1 MKKKLTLLVVLSICI
16 CLVAAPICGVIAA
29 AAGNIEEETSSGE
42 TAELPPSTTTTVA
55 TTTTT
60 TVVSSTTTSTTA
72 ATTTTMTT
80 TTTTVATTAATKPN
94 TEYPE
99 AQYVW
104 DTLIDYGLSPEVA
117 AGIMGNIMAEVG
129 GQTLDFSE
137 WKYWS
142 RGTHYGICQWGGGRK
157 ADLLNN
163 FGPGLEDQVEF
174 LLYEIKYE
182 IDTYGYKYKNGFS
195 YDKFI
200 AMTDVE
206 QTALAFAKSYERCSS
221 KYYNIRMTNAKKAY
235 NYFMQ

>member
-16 CLVAAPICGVIAA
+16 CLVAAPICGVFAA
-29 AAGNIEEETSSGE
+29 ATGNIEETTSSGE

-60 TVVSSTTTSTTA
+60 QVSSTTTSTT
-72 ATTTTMTT
+72 TTTTQTT
-80 TTTTVATTAATKPN
+80 TTTTTKPK
-94 TEYPE
+94 TKYPE
-99 AQYVW
+99 AQIVW
-104 DTLIDYGLSPEVA
+104 DALIDYGLSPEVA
-117 AGIMGNIMAEVG
+117 SGIMGNIMAEVG

-142 RGTHYGICQWGGGRK
+142 KGTHYGICQWGGGRK
-157 ADLLNN
+157 ANLLNN
-163 FGPGLEDQVEF
+163 FGPDLEDQVEF
-174 LLYEIKYE
+174 LLYELKRE
-182 IDTYGYKYKNGFS
+182 MNSYGYIYKTGFG
-195 YDKFI
+195 YDEFI

-206 QTALAFAKSYERCSS
+206 QAALAFAKSYERCSS

>member
-55 TTTTT
+55 TITTT
-60 TVVSSTTTSTTA
+60 TVASSTTTSTTTTTQTTT
-72 ATTTTMTT
+72 ATTTKPK
-80 TTTTVATTAATKPN
+80 TK
-94 TEYPE
+94 YPE
-99 AQYVW
+99 AQIVW
-104 DTLIDYGLSPEVA
+104 DALIDYGLSPEVA
-117 AGIMGNIMAEVG
+117 SGIMGNIMAEVG

-137 WKYWS
+137 WRYWS

-157 ADLLNN
+157 QDLLNN
-163 FGPGLEDQVEF
+163 FGPDLEDQVKF
-174 LLYEIKYE
+174 LLYELE
-182 IDTYGYKYKNGFS
+182 REMNSYGYIYKTGFG
-195 YDKFI
+195 YDGFI

-206 QTALAFAKSYERCSS
+206 QAALAFAKSYERCSS

>member
-1 MKKKLTLLVVLSICI
+1 MKKKLTLLIVLSITL
-16 CLVAAPICGVIAA
+16 CLVAAPVMGVIAT
-29 AAGNIEEETSSGE
+29 AGAEPTKDETSSGE
-42 TAELPPSTTTTVA
+42 TAELPPSTTTT
-55 TTTTT
+55 TTTT
-60 TVVSSTTTSTTA
+60 TVPSSTTTSTTV

-142 RGTHYGICQWGGGRK
+142 KGTHYGICQWGGGRK

-163 FGPGLEDQVEF
+163 FGPTFEDQVEF

-182 IDTYGYKYKNGFS
+182 IDTYGYKYESGFS

-200 AMTDVE
+200 VMTDVE

-221 KYYNIRMTNAKKAY
+221 NYYNIRMKNAKKAY

>member
-1 MKKKLTLLVVLSICI
+1 MKKKLTLLIVLSITL
-16 CLVAAPICGVIAA
+16 CLIAAPIMGVIAM
-29 AAGNIEEETSSGE
+29 AGAEPTKDETSSGE
-42 TAELPPSTTTTVA
+42 TAELPPSTTTT
-55 TTTTT
+55 TTTT
-60 TVVSSTTTSTTA
+60 TVPSSTTTSTTA
-72 ATTTTMTT
+72 TTMTT

>member
-16 CLVAAPICGVIAA
+16 CLVAAPVCGVIAA
-29 AAGNIEEETSSGE
+29 ASNIEEETSSGE

-60 TVVSSTTTSTTA
+60 TVASSTTTSTT
-72 ATTTTMTT
+72 TTTQTT
-80 TTTTVATTAATKPN
+80 TTTTTKPK
-94 TEYPE
+94 TKYPE
-99 AQYVW
+99 AQIVW
-104 DTLIDYGLSPEVA
+104 DALIGYGLSPEVA
-117 AGIMGNIMAEVG
+117 SGIMGNIMAEVG

-137 WKYWS
+137 WRYWS

-157 ADLLNN
+157 QNLLNN
-163 FGPGLEDQVEF
+163 FGPDLEDQVEF
-174 LLYEIKYE
+174 LLYELKRE
-182 IDTYGYKYKNGFS
+182 MNSYGYIYKTGFG
-195 YDKFI
+195 YDEFI

-206 QTALAFAKSYERCSS
+206 QAALAFAKSYERCSS

>member
-55 TTTTT
+55 TITTT
-60 TVVSSTTTSTTA
+60 TVASSTTTSTTTTTQTTT
-72 ATTTTMTT
+72 ATTTKPK
-80 TTTTVATTAATKPN
+80 TK
-94 TEYPE
+94 YPE
-99 AQYVW
+99 AQIVW
-104 DTLIDYGLSPEVA
+104 DALIDYGLSPEVA
-117 AGIMGNIMAEVG
+117 SGIMGNIMAEVG

-137 WKYWS
+137 WRYWS

-157 ADLLNN
+157 QDLLNN
-163 FGPGLEDQVEF
+163 FGPDLEDQVKF
-174 LLYEIKYE
+174 LLYELE
-182 IDTYGYKYKNGFS
+182 REMNSYGYIYKTGFG
-195 YDKFI
+195 YDEFI

-206 QTALAFAKSYERCSS
+206 QAALAFAKSYERCSS

>member
-16 CLVAAPICGVIAA
+16 CLVAAPICGVFAA
-29 AAGNIEEETSSGE
+29 ATGNIEETTSSGK

-60 TVVSSTTTSTTA
+60 QVSSTTTSTTTT
-72 ATTTTMTT
+72 ATQTT
-80 TTTTVATTAATKPN
+80 TTTTTKPK
-94 TEYPE
+94 TKYPE
-99 AQYVW
+99 AQIVW
-104 DTLIDYGLSPEVA
+104 DALIDYGLSPEVA
-117 AGIMGNIMAEVG
+117 SGIMGNIMAEVG

-142 RGTHYGICQWGGGRK
+142 KGTHYGICQWGGGRK
-157 ADLLNN
+157 QNLLNN
-163 FGPGLEDQVEF
+163 FGPDLEDQVEF
-174 LLYEIKYE
+174 LLYELKKE
-182 IDTYGYKYKNGFS
+182 MNSYGYIYKTGFG
-195 YDKFI
+195 YNEFI

-206 QTALAFAKSYERCSS
+206 QAALAFAKSYERCSS

>member
-16 CLVAAPICGVIAA
+16 CLVAAPVFGVFA

-60 TVVSSTTTSTTA
+60 TVASSTTTSTT

-163 FGPGLEDQVEF
+163 FGPNLEDQVEF

-206 QTALAFAKSYERCSS
+206 QAALAFAKSCERCSS

>member
-16 CLVAAPICGVIAA
+16 CLAAAPICGVFAA

-60 TVVSSTTTSTTA
+60 TVASSTTTSTT
-72 ATTTTMTT
+72 TTTQTT
-80 TTTTVATTAATKPN
+80 TTTTTKPK
-94 TEYPE
+94 TKYPE
-99 AQYVW
+99 AQIVW
-104 DTLIDYGLSPEVA
+104 DALIDYGLSPEVA
-117 AGIMGNIMAEVG
+117 SGIMGNIMAEVG

-157 ADLLNN
+157 ANLLNN
-163 FGPGLEDQVEF
+163 FGPDLEDQVKF
-174 LLYEIKYE
+174 LLYELE
-182 IDTYGYKYKNGFS
+182 REMNSYGYIYKTGFG
-195 YDKFI
+195 YDEFI

-206 QTALAFAKSYERCSS
+206 QAALAFAKSYERCSS

>member
-60 TVVSSTTTSTTA
+60 TVASSTTTSTTTTTQT
-72 ATTTTMTT
+72 ATTTT
-80 TTTTVATTAATKPN
+80 TKPK
-94 TEYPE
+94 TKYPE
-99 AQYVW
+99 AQIVW
-104 DTLIDYGLSPEVA
+104 DALIDYGLSPEVA
-117 AGIMGNIMAEVG
+117 SGIMGNIMAEVG

-137 WKYWS
+137 WRYWS

-157 ADLLNN
+157 QDLLNN
-163 FGPGLEDQVEF
+163 FGPDLEDQVKF
-174 LLYEIKYE
+174 LLYELE
-182 IDTYGYKYKNGFS
+182 REMNSYGYIYKTGFG

-206 QTALAFAKSYERCSS
+206 QAALAFAKSYERCSS

>member
-55 TTTTT
+55 TTITT
-60 TVVSSTTTSTTA
+60 TVASSTTTSTT
-72 ATTTTMTT
+72 TTTQTT
-80 TTTTVATTAATKPN
+80 TTTTAKPKTK
-94 TEYPE
+94 YPE
-99 AQYVW
+99 AQIVW
-104 DTLIDYGLSPEVA
+104 DALIDYGLSPEVA
-117 AGIMGNIMAEVG
+117 SGIMGNIMAEVG

-137 WKYWS
+137 WRYWS

-157 ADLLNN
+157 QDLLNN
-163 FGPGLEDQVEF
+163 FGPDLKDQVEF
-174 LLYEIKYE
+174 LLYELE
-182 IDTYGYKYKNGFS
+182 REMNSYGYIYKTGFG
-195 YDKFI
+195 YDEFI

>member
-60 TVVSSTTTSTTA
+60 TVASSTTTSTT
-72 ATTTTMTT
+72 TTTQTT
-80 TTTTVATTAATKPN
+80 TTTTTKPK
-94 TEYPE
+94 TKYPE
-99 AQYVW
+99 AQIVW
-104 DTLIDYGLSPEVA
+104 DALIDYGLSPEVA
-117 AGIMGNIMAEVG
+117 SGIMGNIMAEVG

-137 WKYWS
+137 WRYWS

-157 ADLLNN
+157 QDLLNN
-163 FGPGLEDQVEF
+163 FGPDLKDQVAF
-174 LLYEIKYE
+174 LLYELE
-182 IDTYGYKYKNGFS
+182 REMNSYGYIYKTGFG

-206 QTALAFAKSYERCSS
+206 QAALAFAKSYERCSS

>member
-60 TVVSSTTTSTTA
+60 TVASSTTTSTT
-72 ATTTTMTT
+72 TTTQTT
-80 TTTTVATTAATKPN
+80 TTTTTKPK
-94 TEYPE
+94 TKYPE
-99 AQYVW
+99 AQIVW
-104 DTLIDYGLSPEVA
+104 DALIDYGLSPEVA
-117 AGIMGNIMAEVG
+117 SGIMGNIMAEVG

-137 WKYWS
+137 WRYWS

-157 ADLLNN
+157 QDLLNN
-163 FGPGLEDQVEF
+163 FGPDLEDQVKF
-174 LLYEIKYE
+174 LLYELE
-182 IDTYGYKYKNGFS
+182 REMNSYGYIYKTGFG
-195 YDKFI
+195 YDEFI

-206 QTALAFAKSYERCSS
+206 QAALAFAKSYERCSS

>member
-1 MKKKLTLLVVLSICI
+1 MKKKLTLLLVLSITL
-16 CLVAAPICGVIAA
+16 CLVAAPVMGVIAA
-29 AAGNIEEETSSGE
+29 AGSAVQEDETSSGE
-42 TAELPPSTTTTVA
+42 TAELPPSTTTTMTVA
-55 TTTTT
+55 
-60 TVVSSTTTSTTA
+60 SSTTTSTTVA
-72 ATTTTMTT
+72 ITKKTT

-94 TEYPE
+94 TKYPE
-99 AQYVW
+99 AQIVW
-104 DTLIDYGLSPEVA
+104 DALIDYGLSPEVA

-157 ADLLNN
+157 ANLLNN
-163 FGPGLEDQVEF
+163 FGPDLEDQVEF
-174 LLYEIKYE
+174 LLYELKYE
-182 IDTYGYKYKNGFS
+182 INTYGYKYKNGFG
-195 YDKFI
+195 YDEFV

-206 QTALAFAKSYERCSS
+206 QAALAFAKSYERCSS

>member
-60 TVVSSTTTSTTA
+60 TVASSTTTSTT
-72 ATTTTMTT
+72 TTTQTT
-80 TTTTVATTAATKPN
+80 TTTTTKPK
-94 TEYPE
+94 TKYPE
-99 AQYVW
+99 AQIVW
-104 DTLIDYGLSPEVA
+104 DALIDYGLSPEVA
-117 AGIMGNIMAEVG
+117 SGIMGNIMAEVG

-137 WKYWS
+137 WRYWS

-157 ADLLNN
+157 QDLLNN
-163 FGPGLEDQVEF
+163 FGPDLEDQVEF
-174 LLYEIKYE
+174 LLYELE
-182 IDTYGYKYKNGFS
+182 REMNSYGYIYKTGFG
-195 YDKFI
+195 YDEFI

-206 QTALAFAKSYERCSS
+206 QAALAFAKSYERCSS

>member
-60 TVVSSTTTSTTA
+60 TVASSTTTSTT
-72 ATTTTMTT
+72 TTTQTT
-80 TTTTVATTAATKPN
+80 TTTTTKPK
-94 TEYPE
+94 TKYPE
-99 AQYVW
+99 AQIVW
-104 DTLIDYGLSPEVA
+104 DALIDYGLSPEVA
-117 AGIMGNIMAEVG
+117 SGIMGSIMAEVG

-137 WKYWS
+137 WRYWS

-157 ADLLNN
+157 QDLLNN
-163 FGPGLEDQVEF
+163 FGPDLEDQVKF
-174 LLYEIKYE
+174 LLYELE
-182 IDTYGYKYKNGFS
+182 REMNSYGYIYKTGFG

-206 QTALAFAKSYERCSS
+206 QAALAFAKSYERCSS

>member
-60 TVVSSTTTSTTA
+60 TVASSTTTSTT
-72 ATTTTMTT
+72 TTTQTT
-80 TTTTVATTAATKPN
+80 TTTTTKPK
-94 TEYPE
+94 TKYPE
-99 AQYVW
+99 AQIVW
-104 DTLIDYGLSPEVA
+104 DALIDYGLSPEVA
-117 AGIMGNIMAEVG
+117 SGIMGNIMAEVG

-137 WKYWS
+137 WRYWS
-142 RGTHYGICQWGGGRK
+142 KGTHYGICQWGGGRK
-157 ADLLNN
+157 QDLLNN
-163 FGPGLEDQVEF
+163 FGPDLKDQVAF
-174 LLYEIKYE
+174 LLYELE
-182 IDTYGYKYKNGFS
+182 REMNSYGYIYKTGFG

-206 QTALAFAKSYERCSS
+206 QAALAFAKSYERCSS

>member
-16 CLVAAPICGVIAA
+16 CLVAAPVMGVIAA
-29 AAGNIEEETSSGE
+29 ASNIEEETSSGE

-60 TVVSSTTTSTTA
+60 TVVSSTTTSTT
-72 ATTTTMTT
+72 TTTQTT
-80 TTTTVATTAATKPN
+80 TTTTKKPKTK
-94 TEYPE
+94 YPE
-99 AQYVW
+99 AQIVW
-104 DTLIDYGLSPEVA
+104 DALIDYGLSPEVA
-117 AGIMGNIMAEVG
+117 SGIMGNIMAEVG

-137 WKYWS
+137 WRHWS

-157 ADLLNN
+157 QNLLNN
-163 FGPGLEDQVEF
+163 FGPDLEDQVEF
-174 LLYEIKYE
+174 LLYELKRE
-182 IDTYGYKYKNGFS
+182 MNSYGYIYKTGFG

-206 QTALAFAKSYERCSS
+206 QAALAFAKSYERCSS

-235 NYFMQ
+235 NYFM

>member
-16 CLVAAPICGVIAA
+16 CLVAAPICGVFAA

-60 TVVSSTTTSTTA
+60 TVASSTTTSTT
-72 ATTTTMTT
+72 TTTQTT
-80 TTTTVATTAATKPN
+80 TTTTTKPK
-94 TEYPE
+94 TKYPE
-99 AQYVW
+99 AQIVW
-104 DTLIDYGLSPEVA
+104 NALIDYGLSPEVA
-117 AGIMGNIMAEVG
+117 SGIMGNIMAEVG

-137 WKYWS
+137 WRYWS

-157 ADLLNN
+157 QDLLNN
-163 FGPGLEDQVEF
+163 FGPDLKDQVAF
-174 LLYEIKYE
+174 LLYELE
-182 IDTYGYKYKNGFS
+182 REMNSYGYIYKTGFG

-206 QTALAFAKSYERCSS
+206 QAALAFAKSYERCSS

>member
-1 MKKKLTLLVVLSICI
+1 MKKKLTLLIVLSITL
-16 CLVAAPICGVIAA
+16 CLVAAPVMGVIAA
-29 AAGNIEEETSSGE
+29 ASSAMQEDETSSGE

-60 TVVSSTTTSTTA
+60 TVASSTTTSTT
-72 ATTTTMTT
+72 TTTRTT
-80 TTTTVATTAATKPN
+80 TTTTRPKTK
-94 TEYPE
+94 YPE
-99 AQYVW
+99 AQIVW
-104 DTLIDYGLSPEVA
+104 DALIDYGLSPEVA
-117 AGIMGNIMAEVG
+117 SGIMGNIMAEVG

-157 ADLLNN
+157 ANLLNN
-163 FGPGLEDQVEF
+163 FGPDLEDQVAF
-174 LLYEIKYE
+174 LLYELKKE
-182 IDTYGYKYKNGFS
+182 MNSYGYIYKTGFG
-195 YDKFI
+195 YNEFI

-206 QTALAFAKSYERCSS
+206 QAALAFAKSYERCSS

>member
-16 CLVAAPICGVIAA
+16 CLVATPICGVFA
-29 AAGNIEEETSSGE
+29 AAGNIEEKTSSGE

-60 TVVSSTTTSTTA
+60 QVSSTTTSTTTT
-72 ATTTTMTT
+72 ATQTT
-80 TTTTVATTAATKPN
+80 TTTTKPKTK
-94 TEYPE
+94 YPE
-99 AQYVW
+99 AQIVW
-104 DTLIDYGLSPEVA
+104 DALIDYGLSPEVA
-117 AGIMGNIMAEVG
+117 SGIMGNIMAEVG

-142 RGTHYGICQWGGGRK
+142 KGTHYGICQWGGGRK
-157 ADLLNN
+157 ANLLNN
-163 FGPGLEDQVEF
+163 FGPNLEDQVAF
-174 LLYEIKYE
+174 LLYELKKE
-182 IDTYGYKYKNGFS
+182 MNSYGYIYKTGFG
-195 YDKFI
+195 YDEFI

-206 QTALAFAKSYERCSS
+206 QAALAFAKSYERCSS

>member
-1 MKKKLTLLVVLSICI
+1 MKKKLTLLIVLSITL
-16 CLVAAPICGVIAA
+16 CLVAAPVMGVIAA
-29 AAGNIEEETSSGE
+29 AGSAVQEDETSSGE
-42 TAELPPSTTTTVA
+42 TAELPPSTTTTMTVA
-55 TTTTT
+55 
-60 TVVSSTTTSTTA
+60 SSTTTSTTV
-72 ATTTTMTT
+72 ATTKKTT

-94 TEYPE
+94 TKYPE
-99 AQYVW
+99 AQIVW
-104 DTLIDYGLSPEVA
+104 DALIDYGLSPEVA

-157 ADLLNN
+157 ANLLNN
-163 FGPGLEDQVEF
+163 FGPDLEDQVEF
-174 LLYEIKYE
+174 LLYELKYE
-182 IDTYGYKYKNGFS
+182 INTYGYKYKNGFG
-195 YDKFI
+195 YDEFV

-206 QTALAFAKSYERCSS
+206 QAALAFAKSYERCSS

>member
-16 CLVAAPICGVIAA
+16 CLVAAPVFGVFA

-60 TVVSSTTTSTTA
+60 TVASSTTTSTT
-72 ATTTTMTT
+72 TTTQTT
-80 TTTTVATTAATKPN
+80 TTTTTKPK
-94 TEYPE
+94 TKYPE
-99 AQYVW
+99 AQIVW
-104 DTLIDYGLSPEVA
+104 DALIDYGLSPEVA
-117 AGIMGNIMAEVG
+117 SGIMGNIMAEVG

-137 WKYWS
+137 WGYWS

-157 ADLLNN
+157 QDLLNN
-163 FGPGLEDQVEF
+163 FGPDLEDQVEF
-174 LLYEIKYE
+174 LLYELE
-182 IDTYGYKYKNGFS
+182 REMNSYGYIYKTGFG
-195 YDKFI
+195 YDEFI

-206 QTALAFAKSYERCSS
+206 QAALAFAKSYERCSS

>member
-16 CLVAAPICGVIAA
+16 CLAAAPICGVIAA

-60 TVVSSTTTSTTA
+60 TVASSTTTSTT
-72 ATTTTMTT
+72 TTTQITT
-80 TTTTVATTAATKPN
+80 TTTTKPKTK
-94 TEYPE
+94 YPE
-99 AQYVW
+99 AQIVW
-104 DTLIDYGLSPEVA
+104 DALIDYGLSPEVA
-117 AGIMGNIMAEVG
+117 SGIMGNIMAEVG

-137 WKYWS
+137 WRYWS

-157 ADLLNN
+157 QNLLNN
-163 FGPGLEDQVEF
+163 FGPDLEDQVEF
-174 LLYEIKYE
+174 LLYELKKE
-182 IDTYGYKYKNGFS
+182 MNSYGYIYKTGFG
-195 YDKFI
+195 YDEFI

-206 QTALAFAKSYERCSS
+206 QAALAFAKSYERCSS

>member
-1 MKKKLTLLVVLSICI
+1 MKKKLTLLIVLSITL
-16 CLVAAPICGVIAA
+16 CLVAAPIMGVIAM
-29 AAGNIEEETSSGE
+29 AGAEPTKDETSSGE
-42 TAELPPSTTTTVA
+42 TAELPPSTTTT
-55 TTTTT
+55 TTIT
-60 TVVSSTTTSTTA
+60 TVPSSTTTSTTA
-72 ATTTTMTT
+72 TTTTTMTT

-94 TEYPE
+94 TKYPE
-99 AQYVW
+99 AQIVW
-104 DTLIDYGLSPEVA
+104 DALIDYGLSPEVA
-117 AGIMGNIMAEVG
+117 AGIIGNIMAEVG

-163 FGPGLEDQVEF
+163 FGPDLEDQVEF
-174 LLYEIKYE
+174 LLYELKYE
-182 IDTYGYKYKNGFS
+182 IDTYGYKYKNGFG
-195 YDKFI
+195 YDKFV

-206 QTALAFAKSYERCSS
+206 QAALAFAKSYERCSS

>member
-16 CLVAAPICGVIAA
+16 CLVAAPLFGVFA

-60 TVVSSTTTSTTA
+60 TVVSSTTTSTTTTTQ
-72 ATTTTMTT
+72 TTTTKPK
-80 TTTTVATTAATKPN
+80 TK
-94 TEYPE
+94 YPE
-99 AQYVW
+99 AQIVW
-104 DTLIDYGLSPEVA
+104 DALIDYGLSPEVA
-117 AGIMGNIMAEVG
+117 SGIMGNIMAEVG

-137 WKYWS
+137 WGYWS

-157 ADLLNN
+157 ANLLNN
-163 FGPGLEDQVEF
+163 FGPNLEDQVEF
-174 LLYEIKYE
+174 LLYELKKE
-182 IDTYGYKYKNGFS
+182 MNSYGYIYKTGFG
-195 YDKFI
+195 YDEFI

-206 QTALAFAKSYERCSS
+206 QAALAFAKSYERCSS

>member
-1 MKKKLTLLVVLSICI
+1 MKKKLTLLIVLSICI
-16 CLVAAPICGVIAA
+16 CLVVAPVLGVFA

-60 TVVSSTTTSTTA
+60 TVASSTTTSTTTTTQ
-72 ATTTTMTT
+72 ATTTT
-80 TTTTVATTAATKPN
+80 TAKPKTK
-94 TEYPE
+94 YPE
-99 AQYVW
+99 AQIVW
-104 DTLIDYGLSPEVA
+104 DALIDYGLSPEVA
-117 AGIMGNIMAEVG
+117 SGIMGNIMAEIG

-137 WKYWS
+137 WRYWS

-157 ADLLNN
+157 ANLLNN
-163 FGPGLEDQVEF
+163 FGPDLENQVEF
-174 LLYEIKYE
+174 LLYELE
-182 IDTYGYKYKNGFS
+182 REMNSYGHIYKTGFG
-195 YDKFI
+195 YDEFI

-206 QTALAFAKSYERCSS
+206 QAALAFAKSYERCSS

>member
-60 TVVSSTTTSTTA
+60 IVASSTTTSTT
-72 ATTTTMTT
+72 TTTQTT
-80 TTTTVATTAATKPN
+80 TTTTTKPK
-94 TEYPE
+94 TKYPE
-99 AQYVW
+99 AQIVW
-104 DTLIDYGLSPEVA
+104 DALIDYGLSPEVA
-117 AGIMGNIMAEVG
+117 SGIMGNIMAEVG

-137 WKYWS
+137 WRYWS

-157 ADLLNN
+157 QDLLNN
-163 FGPGLEDQVEF
+163 FGPDLKDQVKF
-174 LLYEIKYE
+174 LLYELE
-182 IDTYGYKYKNGFS
+182 REMNSYGYIYKTGFG

-206 QTALAFAKSYERCSS
+206 QAALAFAKSYERCSS

>member
-16 CLVAAPICGVIAA
+16 CLVAAPVFGVFA
-29 AAGNIEEETSSGE
+29 AAGNIEEKTSSGE

-60 TVVSSTTTSTTA
+60 TVASSTTTSTTTTTQTTI
-72 ATTTTMTT
+72 TTTTKPK
-80 TTTTVATTAATKPN
+80 TK
-94 TEYPE
+94 YPE
-99 AQYVW
+99 AQVVW
-104 DTLIDYGLSPEVA
+104 DALIDYGLSPEVA
-117 AGIMGNIMAEVG
+117 SGIMGNIMAEVG

-137 WKYWS
+137 WRYWS

-157 ADLLNN
+157 QDLLNN
-163 FGPGLEDQVEF
+163 FGPNLEDQVTF
-174 LLYEIKYE
+174 LLYELKKE
-182 IDTYGYKYKNGFS
+182 MNSYGYIYKTGFG
-195 YDKFI
+195 YDEFI

-206 QTALAFAKSYERCSS
+206 QAALAFAKSYERCSS

>member
-16 CLVAAPICGVIAA
+16 CLVAAPVIGVFA

-72 ATTTTMTT
+72 TTTTMTT

-104 DTLIDYGLSPEVA
+104 DALIDYGLSPEVA

-137 WKYWS
+137 WRYWS

-163 FGPGLEDQVEF
+163 FGPDLEDQVEF

-221 KYYNIRMTNAKKAY
+221 RYYNIRMTNAKKAY

>member
-16 CLVAAPICGVIAA
+16 CLAAAPICGVIAA

-60 TVVSSTTTSTTA
+60 QVSSTTTSTTTTTQTT
-72 ATTTTMTT
+72 ATTTT
-80 TTTTVATTAATKPN
+80 TKPK
-94 TEYPE
+94 TKYPE
-99 AQYVW
+99 AQIVW
-104 DTLIDYGLSPEVA
+104 DALIDYGLSPEVA
-117 AGIMGNIMAEVG
+117 SGIMGNIMAEVG

-137 WKYWS
+137 WRYWS

-157 ADLLNN
+157 QNLLNN
-163 FGPGLEDQVEF
+163 FGPDLEDQVEF
-174 LLYEIKYE
+174 LLYELKKE
-182 IDTYGYKYKNGFS
+182 MNSYGYIYKTGFG
-195 YDKFI
+195 YDEFI

-206 QTALAFAKSYERCSS
+206 QAALAFAKSYERCSS

>member
-60 TVVSSTTTSTTA
+60 TVASSTTTSTT
-72 ATTTTMTT
+72 TTTQTT
-80 TTTTVATTAATKPN
+80 TTTTTKPK
-94 TEYPE
+94 TKYPE
-99 AQYVW
+99 AQIVW
-104 DTLIDYGLSPEVA
+104 DALIDYGLSPEVA
-117 AGIMGNIMAEVG
+117 SGIMGNIMAEVG

-137 WKYWS
+137 WRYWC
-142 RGTHYGICQWGGGRK
+142 RGTHYCICQWGGGRK
-157 ADLLNN
+157 QDLLNN
-163 FGPGLEDQVEF
+163 FGPDLEDQVKF
-174 LLYEIKYE
+174 LLYELE
-182 IDTYGYKYKNGFS
+182 REMNSYGYIYKTGFG
-195 YDKFI
+195 YDEFI

-206 QTALAFAKSYERCSS
+206 QAALAFAKSYERCSS